1 MWTKKDVNNV
11 MLNGC
16 VRDYF
21 LVNENNALLNGCF
34 ERLFHV
40 NGNNTMLNDY
50 ILINRKI
57 LS

>member
-1 MWTKKDVNNV
+1 M
-11 MLNGC
+11 NGC
-16 VRDYF
+16 LRDYF
-21 LVNENNALLNGCF
+21 LVNKNNALLNGCF

-50 ILINRKI
+50 ILVNRKI